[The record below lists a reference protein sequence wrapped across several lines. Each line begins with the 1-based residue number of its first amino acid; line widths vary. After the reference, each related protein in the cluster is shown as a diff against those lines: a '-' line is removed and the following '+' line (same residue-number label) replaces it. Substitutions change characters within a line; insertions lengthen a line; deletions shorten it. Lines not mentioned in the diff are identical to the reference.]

1 MKILPIIGI
10 VLLCAC
16 NKEVTTPIPP
26 QHTITFTIDS
36 ALSANGKQ
44 SLPLDKNGFY
54 HLVMD
59 NAKNQTLSR
68 ITGTLLVDNKPIQIP
83 SPVQADVEW
92 SGSHFWLLKRGDTV
106 GTIIKTYFNPYTG
119 QLQNIQL
126 PNITSQ
132 SDVVIPIVNSS
143 SYSDFETGK
152 VNTMAAPVYPMKGD
166 TITIIGKVRY
176 TIEIP
181 KDKLFSTIKIDSMQK
196 SIRIIC
202 D

>member
-1 MKILPIIGI
+1 MKILPIIAI

-36 ALSANGKQ
+36 ALSSNGKQ
-44 SLPLDKNGFY
+44 SLPLDRNGFY
-54 HLVMD
+54 HLTMD
-59 NAKNQTLSR
+59 NTKNQTLSR

-92 SGSHFWLLKRGDTV
+92 SGSHFWLLKRGDIV

-119 QLQNIQL
+119 QLQNVQL
-126 PNITSQ
+126 PNLTSQ
-132 SDVVIPIVNSS
+132 SDVVIPIVNGS

-166 TITIIGKVRY
+166 TITIVGKVRY

-181 KDKLFSTIKIDSMQK
+181 KDKLFSDFKTDSIQK

>member
-16 NKEVTTPIPP
+16 EKEVTKPIPP
-26 QHTITFTIDS
+26 QHTISFTLDS
-36 ALSANGKQ
+36 ALSSNGAQ
-44 SLPLDKNGFY
+44 SLPIDKNGFY
-54 HLVMD
+54 HLRMD
-59 NAKNQTLSR
+59 NSKNQTLSR
-68 ITGTLLVDNKPIQIP
+68 ITGTLLVDGKPIKIP
-83 SPVQADVEW
+83 SPVDVNIEW
-92 SGSHFWLLKRGDTV
+92 SGSHFWILKKGDV
-106 GTIIKTYFNPYTG
+106 IGSIIKTYFNPYTG

-126 PNITSQ
+126 PNLISQ
-132 SDVVIPIVNSS
+132 SDVIIPIVNSI

-152 VNTMAAPVYPMKGD
+152 VNTMIAPIYPMRGD
-166 TITIIGKVRY
+166 TLTILAKARY

-181 KDKLFSTIKIDSMQK
+181 VDNLFSKIKVDSMQK

>member
-16 NKEVTTPIPP
+16 EKEVTKPIPP
-26 QHTITFTIDS
+26 QHTISFTIDS
-36 ALSANGKQ
+36 ALSSNGTQ
-44 SLPLDKNGFY
+44 SLPIDKNGFY
-54 HLVMD
+54 HLTMD
-59 NAKNQTLSR
+59 NSNHQTLSR
-68 ITGTLLVDNKPIQIP
+68 ITGTFLVNGKPNRIP
-83 SPVQADVEW
+83 TPVHGSIEW
-92 SGSHFWLLKRGDTV
+92 SSSHFWILKRGDV
-106 GTIIKTYFNPYTG
+106 IGSIIKTYFNPYTG

-126 PNITSQ
+126 PNLISQ
-132 SDVVIPIVNSS
+132 WDAVIPAINAISQLGYFTGEVNIMS
-143 SYSDFETGK
+143 
-152 VNTMAAPVYPMKGD
+152 APIYKMKGD

-181 KDKLFSTIKIDSMQK
+181 VDNLFSKEKIDSIQK